1 MNSVARGMNQI
12 GKKSYY
18 ELISCLIAVFYGMTL
33 SDNLLHVTIAEV

>member
-18 ELISCLIAVFYGMTL
+18 ELITCLIAVFFM
-33 SDNLLHVTIAEV
+33 A